1 MKARSTQNPVF
12 FLKAL
17 IALSA
22 ALVAWAIHTP
32 AASAEKLDVKRIM
45 SAVVKIKAEVP
56 AEARTSRFLG
66 REREGSGVVIDD
78 DGLVLTIGY
87 LILESTG
94 AEITT
99 ANGRT
104 VPGSFIAY
112 DHGTGFGLLRASKPL
127 GVKPLQLG
135 DSDSLREREPVLV
148 VANGG
153 AQAAMGAFVVSRR
166 DFAGYWEYLLE
177 NAIFTAPPHG
187 SFGGA
192 ALIDKTGRLVGI
204 GSLIVANAA
213 DGENAMPG
221 NMFLPINSLKPI
233 FGDLLT
239 NGRSS
244 RGPRPWLG
252 LYSEEHRGR
261 LFITRV
267 PPSGPAHR
275 AGVRAGDMVLSVGGK
290 SVSGL
295 ADFYRK
301 IWSLGKAGVSVPLTI
316 LRKDGPENVTVKSID
331 RYDWLKM
338 NMSY

>member
-1 MKARSTQNPVF
+1 MNIWKTRRKAS

-17 IALSA
+17 VPLLAVLA
-22 ALVAWAIHTP
+22 AWEHVTPVAAG
-32 AASAEKLDVKRIM
+32 ELDIERIL

-56 AEARTSRFLG
+56 AEARTARFLG
-66 REREGSGVVIDD
+66 TEREGSGVVIDD
-78 DGLVLTIGY
+78 DGLILTVGY

-94 AEITT
+94 AEITA

-104 VPGSFIAY
+104 VQGAFVAY
-112 DHGTGFGLLRASKPL
+112 DHDTGFGLLRASKPL

-135 DSDSLREREPVLV
+135 NSSPLGEREPVLI

-153 AQAAMGAFVVSRR
+153 PQAAMGAFVVSRR
-166 DFAGYWEYLLE
+166 DFAGSWEYLLE

-187 SFGGA
+187 GFGGA
-192 ALIDKTGRLVGI
+192 ALVDKTGRLIGI

-213 DGENAMPG
+213 DGDDVVPG
-221 NMFLPINSLKPI
+221 NMFLPIDALKPI
-233 FGDLLT
+233 FGDLLA

-244 RGPRPWLG
+244 AGRRPWLG

-261 LFITRV
+261 LFVTRV
-267 PPSGPAHR
+267 PPNGPAYR
-275 AGVRAGDMVLSVGGK
+275 AGVRPGDMVLSVGGK
-290 SVSGL
+290 SVRGL

-301 IWSLGKAGVSVPLTI
+301 VWSLGKAGVSVPLTI
-316 LRKDGPENVTVKSID
+316 LRDSGPEGITVKSID

-338 NMSY
+338 KMSY